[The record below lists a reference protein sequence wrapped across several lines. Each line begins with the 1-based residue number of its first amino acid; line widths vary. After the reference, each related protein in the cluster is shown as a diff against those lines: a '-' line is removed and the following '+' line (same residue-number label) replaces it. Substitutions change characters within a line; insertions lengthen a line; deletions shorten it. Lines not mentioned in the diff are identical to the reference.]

1 MNLSKRVSWFHW
13 KWPKTEFK
21 NQMEFLLEKTLQKLA
36 HVHLVIVLQW
46 FHQQQ
51 VCTLLPTVSA
61 PWHFGKRHFGTD
73 ISSPRHFGTCTFRP
87 CRCTHIWTFHLHGNF
102 NTRTFWHGDI
112 LAQGIFIHIVHWI
125 TSSVHGGFGTDISAH
140 VLLCLK
146 CPCTKMSPCQNV
158 HCQKILVP
166 KRPCAEKSLY
176 RKVLIPKRPQ
186 RWKSMCWNTYSSSAE
201 ISRWWN
207 VCAKMSLAKMLGVEM
222 VIHLLFAAHYVKSTG
237 CAKIVLHT

>member
-73 ISSPRHFGTCTFRP
+73 ISSPGHFGP
-87 CRCTHIWTFHLHGNF
+87 ADVPTHGHFISMDISTQGLFGMG
-102 NTRTFWHGDI
+102 TFWHKEFSLTLFI
-112 LAQGIFIHIVHWI
+112 ELPFQYMAVLAQTFQHMCYC
-125 TSSVHGGFGTDISAH
+125 AE
-140 VLLCLK
+140 
-146 CPCTKMSPCQNV
+146 MSMYQNV
-158 HCQKILVP
+158 SMP
-166 KRPCAEKSLY
+166 KRPLPKNPCAEKALY
-176 RKVLIPKRPQ
+176 QKVLIPKRPQ
-186 RWKSMCWNTYSSSAE
+186 RWNVNVLQHLQD
-201 ISRWWN
+201 WN
-207 VCAKMSLAKMLGVEM
+207 VHVLKYPDDEMSVPKCLWPK
-222 VIHLLFAAHYVKSTG
+222 
-237 CAKIVLHT
+237 C